1 MGSAADIGSPAKPRG
16 RGAVSLDAE
25 LLAAQTAGDVEA
37 LIALYTHASEEA
49 VTDIAKGVYLT
60 HNYVF
65 ALESRGCAGG
75 STGRIITGAGPSL
88 NPATELISIRVSVPP
103 CD

>member
-37 LIALYTHASEEA
+37 LITLYTRASEEA
-49 VTDIAKGVYLT
+49 VQDAARGFYLT
-60 HNYVF
+60 HAYVF
-65 ALESRGCAGG
+65 ALEAGDARAEALAQELRAQ
-75 STGRIITGAGPSL
+75 GRL
-88 NPATELISIRVSVPP
+88 
-103 CD
+103 